1 MQVWQLPSTNP
12 ASPEEPSSQAMDEC
26 IAKVETAA
34 RLTHISI
41 AAIAKYVDPLVGV
54 KIPQNAQLAHVG
66 VAEDEDATHPRAKPA
81 NSSKTAVDQSK
92 QNSLARKAHKLPSG
106 KPVKEIVSVPQ
117 SAVPKVAPEAPK
129 GAEEENEGQLRCII
143 DQSQNTIKRKQK
155 TARKLARQAAQ
166 EKPPS

>member
-1 MQVWQLPSTNP
+1 
-12 ASPEEPSSQAMDEC
+12 MDEC

-34 RLTHISI
+34 RRTHISI
-41 AAIAKYVDPLVGV
+41 TDMAIAKYVDPLVGV
-54 KIPQNAQLAHVG
+54 KIPQHEQPAHFG
-66 VAEDEDATHPRAKPA
+66 VAEDEDATHPPAKPA

>member
-1 MQVWQLPSTNP
+1 
-12 ASPEEPSSQAMDEC
+12 MDEY
-26 IAKVETAA
+26 IAKVEKAA

-54 KIPQNAQLAHVG
+54 KIPQHEQPAHFG
-66 VAEDEDATHPRAKPA
+66 VAEDEDATHPPAKPA

-129 GAEEENEGQLRCII
+129 GAEEEN
-143 DQSQNTIKRKQK
+143 QSQNTIKREQKKRKQK

>member
-1 MQVWQLPSTNP
+1 MQVWQLLSTYP

-34 RLTHISI
+34 RLTHMSI
-41 AAIAKYVDPLVGV
+41 TGMAIAKYVDPLVGV
-54 KIPQNAQLAHVG
+54 KIPQHEQLAHVG
-66 VAEDEDATHPRAKPA
+66 VAEAEDAAHPPAKPA

-92 QNSLARKAHKLPSG
+92 QKPLARKAHELPSG

-129 GAEEENEGQLRCII
+129 GAEEENEGQLRRII
-143 DQSQNTIKRKQK
+143 DQS
-155 TARKLARQAAQ
+155 
-166 EKPPS
+166 

>member
-12 ASPEEPSSQAMDEC
+12 TSPEEPSSQAMDEY
-26 IAKVETAA
+26 IAKVEKAA

-54 KIPQNAQLAHVG
+54 KIPQHEQPAHFG
-66 VAEDEDATHPRAKPA
+66 VAEDEDATHPPAKPA

-129 GAEEENEGQLRCII
+129 GAEEEN
-143 DQSQNTIKRKQK
+143 QSQNTIKREQKKRKQK